1 MGFRINTNVAAMN
14 AHTNAVS
21 NNRAMNSSLEKLSS
35 GLRINKAA
43 DDSSGMAI
51 ADSLRMQANSL
62 GQAISNAN
70 DGIGVIQIADKA
82 MDEQLKILD
91 TIKTKSIQ
99 AASDTQSSDSRAAI
113 QKDVD
118 RLLEQLDNIAKT
130 TAYNGQSL
138 LSGNFTNKE
147 FQIGAYS
154 NQTVKASIGNTQ
166 SLAIGNIT
174 SRTDEVAVG
183 NVTSDTLTGKLTE
196 GTETIYMSAAV
207 GAGFSGDGLA
217 QGDTIR
223 IDGVGDYK
231 ITNIDGNY
239 STGTMSSAIITLD
252 RGLEKSLSVGS
263 TLEVSL
269 VQTAA
274 ENLATMTTATIGT
287 GAEDITISSTDI
299 TGFSVGDKYTF
310 TTSLGE
316 TKTYTVKV
324 VTGTSLGAT
333 SGTITLSSTD
343 TIGTAGTLS
352 EGSVAVNDRSSLG
365 TDFTSDDYVQY
376 TVGGTQLQGVQLT
389 AETTVTKSDGTTK
402 TLAMGVDQTGLG
414 RVADLV
420 NASTDQTG
428 IKAVAVVEQNSNIK
442 VQGGQLT
449 SDIFI
454 NGERILDQG
463 TTIKDGDT
471 DNTLVKAINDKT
483 NLTGVSATLESDG
496 SLTLS
501 SDGRA
506 IVTDGMSGVAGIND
520 GVHAGELVFT
530 NMDGG
535 NIQVSSDHFTDSGL
549 VHDAQSDVTTLDEL
563 DQSNVLS
570 DVKYGQVDDSG
581 DGIIDG
587 NDTVGLMLTK
597 KGAMLAMD
605 LAEAATKQLDSTR
618 ADLGSVQNQLTV
630 TVNNISVTQVN
641 VKAAES
647 QIRDV
652 DFAAESANFSKLN
665 ILAQSG
671 SYAMS
676 QANAVQQNVLKLL
689 Q

>member
-1 MGFRINTNVAAMN
+1 MGFRINTNIAAMN
-14 AHTNAVS
+14 AHTSAVS
-21 NNRAMNSSLEKLSS
+21 NNRSMNNSLEKLSS

-51 ADSLRMQANSL
+51 ADTLRMQANSL

-91 TIKTKSIQ
+91 TIKTKAIQ
-99 AASDTQSSDSRAAI
+99 AASDTQSSGSRESI
-113 QKDVD
+113 QKDVN

-130 TAYNGQSL
+130 TAYNGQAL

-154 NQTVKASIGNTQ
+154 NQTVKTSIGNTQ

-196 GTETIYMSAAV
+196 GTQTIYMSAAV

-239 STGTMSSAIITLD
+239 STGTMSSAVITLD

-274 ENLATMTTATIGT
+274 ENLATMTTASIGT
-287 GAEDITISSTDI
+287 AAEAITVDSTDI

-352 EGSVAVNDRSSLG
+352 EGSVTVNDRSSLG
-365 TDFTSDDYVQY
+365 TDFTSNDYVQY
-376 TVGGTQLQGVQLT
+376 TVAGTQLQGVQLT

-428 IKAVAVVEQNSNIK
+428 IKAVAIVEQNSNIR

-483 NLTGVSATLESDG
+483 NLTGVSATLEADG
-496 SLTLS
+496 TLTLS

-506 IVTDGMSGVAGIND
+506 IVTDGMSAVAGIND
-520 GVHAGELVFT
+520 GVHSGELVFT

-535 NIQVSSDHFTDSGL
+535 NIQVSSDHFKDAGL

-570 DVKYGQVDDSG
+570 DVKFGQVDDSG
-581 DGIIDG
+581 DGII
-587 NDTVGLMLTK
+587 NSSDTVGLMLTK
-597 KGAMLAMD
+597 KGSMLAMD
-605 LAEAATKQLDSTR
+605 LAEAATKQLDATR

-665 ILAQSG
+665 ILSQSG

-676 QANAVQQNVLKLL
+676 QANAIQQNVLKLL